1 MKMGMSQEAQPKH
14 WLDRFVN
21 KLMLSGKQRFVISGG
36 MAPAGPI
43 HIGKIRG
50 EVIYPSAIA
59 RELSKK
65 GFEVEH
71 IVIIYTQDPL
81 KAKEPLVT
89 KQFIE
94 QWKGIRILN
103 VPDPWGCHSNW
114 VDHFM
119 EPYLES
125 YEAYGIT
132 AKPVYTHESYK
143 HPRMQEAVKQFIE
156 KREIARNILNKYKG
170 GKLEPT
176 WFPIKALCEKCYNI
190 LDTKVTKYYPEKG
203 IIEYACPR
211 CGYKGITSL
220 DNAKLEWRAEW
231 VSLWYTYKVDI
242 ELYGKDHAAAG
253 GSRESCNELIRELF
267 GIDPPEGFAYE
278 WVSLIK
284 DGKREEMGSSEG
296 VSFDIDEWL
305 RVGRPEVL
313 KYWYFVMK
321 PLAHL
326 DFDPAKTIPTLHDE
340 YDRAERIYFG
350 VEEPAEKDM
359 IIDIKRAY
367 ELANDGKV
375 PEKIGI
381 QIPYLLMAIIDQI
394 VPEGPS
400 KLSEAIKRLQRTGHI
415 QSNLT
420 SNDLKIIEK
429 MLSKSGYWARKYAP
443 ESYRITILSSVPQ
456 NIKSK
461 LNNEQIAFLKELY
474 PMLKT
479 WTESDYLK
487 LESALYSLIRQ
498 VNIKSQD
505 AYKALYMI
513 LLGKPSGPRLAS
525 FMLAVGLDKVL
536 KLINDVIEIS

>member
-1 MKMGMSQEAQPKH
+1 
-14 WLDRFVN
+14 
-21 KLMLSGKQRFVISGG
+21 
-36 MAPAGPI
+36 
-43 HIGKIRG
+43 
-50 EVIYPSAIA
+50 
-59 RELSKK
+59 
-65 GFEVEH
+65 
-71 IVIIYTQDPL
+71 
-81 KAKEPLVT
+81 
-89 KQFIE
+89 
-94 QWKGIRILN
+94 
-103 VPDPWGCHSNW
+103 
-114 VDHFM
+114 
-119 EPYLES
+119 
-125 YEAYGIT
+125 
-132 AKPVYTHESYK
+132 
-143 HPRMQEAVKQFIE
+143 
-156 KREIARNILNKYKG
+156 
-170 GKLEPT
+170 
-176 WFPIKALCEKCYNI
+176 
-190 LDTKVTKYYPEKG
+190 
-203 IIEYACPR
+203 
-211 CGYKGITSL
+211 
-220 DNAKLEWRAEW
+220 
-231 VSLWYTYKVDI
+231 
-242 ELYGKDHAAAG
+242 
-253 GSRESCNELIRELF
+253 
-267 GIDPPEGFAYE
+267 
-278 WVSLIK
+278 
-284 DGKREEMGSSEG
+284 
-296 VSFDIDEWL
+296 
-305 RVGRPEVL
+305 
-313 KYWYFVMK
+313 
-321 PLAHL
+321 
-326 DFDPAKTIPTLHDE
+326 
-340 YDRAERIYFG
+340 
-350 VEEPAEKDM
+350 M

-461 LNNEQIAFLKELY
+461 LNAEQIAFLKELY

-513 LLGKPSGPRLAS
+513 LLGKPNGPRLAS